1 MELYFISIKHLCLL
15 CTLQSVKQPWC
26 SLIMVGELVIV
37 PSLYVCLLS
46 KIVEDERLLVM
57 GTKLDGLERFA
68 RDGES

>member
-1 MELYFISIKHLCLL
+1 
-15 CTLQSVKQPWC
+15 
-26 SLIMVGELVIV
+26 MVGELVIV

>member
-1 MELYFISIKHLCLL
+1 MSTLYLAIGETAMVLTYNGWRIS
-15 CTLQSVKQPWC
+15 
-26 SLIMVGELVIV
+26 IV
-37 PSLYVCLLS
+37 PSLYVCLVS